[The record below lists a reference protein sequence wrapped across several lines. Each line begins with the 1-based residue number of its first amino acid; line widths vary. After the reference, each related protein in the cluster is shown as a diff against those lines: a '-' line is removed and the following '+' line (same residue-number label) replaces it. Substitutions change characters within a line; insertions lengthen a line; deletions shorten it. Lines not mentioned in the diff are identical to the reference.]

1 MSHRAWWLVIA
12 TLVLLGIALAV
23 HEATRAPVDLTTAAP
38 SASGGTMD
46 ADTARARNEAITEA
60 VQTLHAY
67 LAVLFKTDRSDA
79 DRYWRDGR
87 PAGGEGELRTLVD
100 VTGIRADNTRPE
112 PLDAQPVPDALQ
124 IPVRLRGGG
133 TGPLRHYSGHYR
145 MQYTPDGWRITSA
158 SIEPSPTPR

>member
-1 MSHRAWWLVIA
+1 MSPAISRK
-12 TLVLLGIALAV
+12 
-23 HEATRAPVDLTTAAP
+23 LTTILAADVARYSELM
-38 SASGGTMD
+38 SADEED
-46 ADTARARNEAITEA
+46 AL
-60 VQTLHAY
+60 QTLHAY

-124 IPVRLRGGG
+124 IPVRLRVGG